1 MICVLTGGTGGAKFV
16 DGLRQVIPP
25 EEITLI
31 VNTGDDLLWWGLYV
45 SPDIDS
51 ITYVLSGLLS
61 RERGWGV
68 KGDTFLCLQAMGQ
81 LGEPT
86 WFHTGD
92 RDLAVHLL
100 RSRLLAE
107 GKTLSEATST
117 ICDKLGVKARILPM
131 SDSRVETRVDTPSGE
146 LSFEEYFVQ
155 RWYQDPVNS
164 VRFAGASDA
173 EPAPGVIEAIVS
185 ADAVLIAPS
194 NPITS
199 IGPILSVPGIREAL
213 CSARGKVAAVSPI
226 VGNAPV
232 AGPAGILMTAQ
243 GLPCSIAGV
252 AKAYEDFLD
261 LLVCDTRDARAAEAL
276 RGNGLRVQCA
286 QTIMR
291 SAEDS
296 AALAQ
301 TVLSYTISGLLSE
314 QPSADESVSD
324 KAGGPNRRRPAVI
337 LIPVKNLS
345 AAKQRLA
352 AVLDQPRAPN
362 WRRPCCTMLWPHLP
376 RGRARPACALVT
388 SDPFAIELA
397 RQYDFE
403 IIPDPANPGETGA
416 IEMATRFC
424 VVRGSDSTLVV
435 PADIPLIQAGEL
447 DQILAYAPAE
457 GSVLAPAADG
467 RGTNAA
473 FRRPANLFPLR
484 FGNDSFKPHLA
495 AAQATGKPCIV
506 LQLPGI
512 ALDVDNPEDLQRLLA
527 HPGETRTQ
535 SLVRELGTRWPL
547 SGHRNEGL

>member
-1 MICVLTGGTGGAKFV
+1 MICVLSGGTGGAKFV
-16 DGLRQVIPP
+16 DGLRQVIPA
-25 EEITLI
+25 EEITII

-107 GKTLSEATST
+107 GKTLSEATAA
-117 ICDKLGVKARILPM
+117 INEKLGVKARILPM

-199 IGPILSVPGIREAL
+199 IGPILAVPGIRDAL
-213 CSARGKVAAVSPI
+213 MHARGKVAAVSPI
-226 VGNAPV
+226 VGSAPV
-232 AGPAGILMTAQ
+232 AGPAGILMAAQ

-261 LLVCDTRDARAAEAL
+261 LLVCDTRDSRAADAL

-291 SAEDS
+291 SAEDKAS
-296 AALAQ
+296 LAR
-301 TVLSYTISGLLSE
+301 TVLSFAVTGLLTGE
-314 QPSADESVSD
+314 
-324 KAGGPNRRRPAVI
+324 
-337 LIPVKNLS
+337 S
-345 AAKQRLA
+345 AARETA
-352 AVLDQPRAPN
+352 ARAASD
-362 WRRPCCTMLWPHLP
+362 LP
-376 RGRARPACALVT
+376 
-388 SDPFAIELA
+388 
-397 RQYDFE
+397 
-403 IIPDPANPGETGA
+403 
-416 IEMATRFC
+416 
-424 VVRGSDSTLVV
+424 
-435 PADIPLIQAGEL
+435 
-447 DQILAYAPAE
+447 
-457 GSVLAPAADG
+457 
-467 RGTNAA
+467 
-473 FRRPANLFPLR
+473 
-484 FGNDSFKPHLA
+484 
-495 AAQATGKPCIV
+495 
-506 LQLPGI
+506 
-512 ALDVDNPEDLQRLLA
+512 
-527 HPGETRTQ
+527 
-535 SLVRELGTRWPL
+535 
-547 SGHRNEGL
+547 